1 MSRKILNNRSTQ
13 PVAAALFGALALAA
27 ALFGALALAAAPMAL
42 AGAPS
47 SAESCLG
54 CHGAD
59 GISNDPDTPTI
70 SGASDFF
77 LENQLFLFQGE
88 ERPCVADL
96 FAKVDGAPA
105 ADHCAVVADWSED
118 TIAEVAAHYAEQPF
132 QSADQSWDE
141 ARAQAGAAIHEAK
154 CARCHADGGGDPAD
168 DAGILAGQLKPY
180 LVRTMKDYREGTRFQ
195 PATMER
201 EMQPLSDDDIQALA
215 AYYASQGQ

>member
-1 MSRKILNNRSTQ
+1 MRRTILSNRSNKPLATA
-13 PVAAALFGALALAA
+13 VFGVLA
-27 ALFGALALAAAPMAL
+27 FAAAPIAL

-54 CHGAD
+54 CHGQD

-96 FAKVDGAPA
+96 FAKVDDAPA

-118 TIAEVAAHYAEQPF
+118 AIAEVAAHYAEQPF
-132 QSADQSWDE
+132 KSADQSWDA
-141 ARAQAGAAIHEAK
+141 ARADAGAAIHDAN

-168 DAGILAGQLKPY
+168 DAGILAGQWKPY
-180 LVRTMKDYREGTRFQ
+180 LVRTMKDYRAGTRFQ

-201 EMQPLSDDDIQALA
+201 EMQALSDDDIQALA

>member
-1 MSRKILNNRSTQ
+1 MRRTKSSNRSTR
-13 PVAAALFGALALAA
+13 PLAA
-27 ALFGALALAAAPMAL
+27 AVFGALALAAAPMAL

-77 LENQLFLFQGE
+77 IENQLFLFQGE

-96 FAKVDGAPA
+96 FAKVDDAPA

-118 TIAEVAAHYAEQPF
+118 TIVEVAAHYAEQPF
-132 QSADQSWDE
+132 QAADQTVD
-141 ARAQAGAAIHEAK
+141 AGRAAAGAAIHEDS
-154 CARCHADGGGDPAD
+154 CARCHADSGSDPAD
-168 DAGILAGQLKPY
+168 DAGILAGQWEPY
-180 LVRTMKDYREGTRFQ
+180 LVRTMTDFREGRRMQ

-201 EMQPLSDDDIQALA
+201 EMQALSDADIEALA

>member
-1 MSRKILNNRSTQ
+1 MRRTILSNRSNKPLATA
-13 PVAAALFGALALAA
+13 VFGVLA
-27 ALFGALALAAAPMAL
+27 FAAAPIAL

-54 CHGAD
+54 CHGQD

-77 LENQLFLFQGE
+77 IENQLFLFQGE

-96 FAKVDGAPA
+96 FAKVDDAPA

-118 TIAEVAAHYAEQPF
+118 AIAEVAAHYAEQPF
-132 QSADQSWDE
+132 KSADQSWDA
-141 ARAQAGAAIHEAK
+141 ARADAGAAIHDAN

-168 DAGILAGQLKPY
+168 DAGILAGQWKPY
-180 LVRTMKDYREGTRFQ
+180 LVRTMKDYRAGTRFQ

-201 EMQPLSDDDIQALA
+201 EMQALSDDDIQALA

>member
-1 MSRKILNNRSTQ
+1 MRRTILSNRSNKPFATA
-13 PVAAALFGALALAA
+13 VFGVLA
-27 ALFGALALAAAPMAL
+27 FAAAPMAL

-54 CHGAD
+54 CHGQD

-96 FAKVDGAPA
+96 FAKVDDAPA

-118 TIAEVAAHYAEQPF
+118 AIAEVAAHYAEQPF
-132 QSADQSWDE
+132 QSADQSWDA
-141 ARAQAGAAIHEAK
+141 ARVDAGAAIHDAN

-168 DAGILAGQLKPY
+168 DAGILAGQWKPY
-180 LVRTMKDYREGTRFQ
+180 LVRTMKDYRAGTRFQ

-201 EMQPLSDDDIQALA
+201 EMQALSDDDIQALA

>member
-1 MSRKILNNRSTQ
+1 MRRTKSSNRSTR
-13 PVAAALFGALALAA
+13 PLAA
-27 ALFGALALAAAPMAL
+27 AVFGALALAAAPMAL

-77 LENQLFLFQGE
+77 IENQLFLFQGE

-96 FAKVDGAPA
+96 FAKVDDAPA

-118 TIAEVAAHYAEQPF
+118 TIVEVAAHYAEQPF
-132 QSADQSWDE
+132 QSADQSWDA
-141 ARAQAGAAIHEAK
+141 ARAEAGAAIHDAN

-168 DAGILAGQLKPY
+168 DAGILAGQWKPY
-180 LVRTMKDYREGTRFQ
+180 LVRTMKDYRAGLRFQ
-195 PATMER
+195 PVTMER
-201 EMQPLSDDDIQALA
+201 EMTPLSDDDIQALA

>member
-1 MSRKILNNRSTQ
+1 MRRTKSSNRSAR
-13 PVAAALFGALALAA
+13 PLAA
-27 ALFGALALAAAPMAL
+27 AVFGALALAAAPMAL
-42 AGAPS
+42 AAAPS

-70 SGASDFF
+70 AGASDFF

-118 TIAEVAAHYAEQPF
+118 TIAEVAAHFAEQPF
-132 QSADQSWDE
+132 QAADQSWDE
-141 ARAQAGAAIHEAK
+141 AMAQAGAAIHDAK

-168 DAGILAGQLKPY
+168 DAGILAGQWMPY
-180 LVRTMKDYREGTRFQ
+180 LVRTMKDYRAGARFQ

-201 EMQPLSDDDIQALA
+201 EMQALSDEDIEALG

>member
-1 MSRKILNNRSTQ
+1 MRTTRLYRGQ
-13 PVAAALFGALALAA
+13 ARPLAMAVLGALALVAT
-27 ALFGALALAAAPMAL
+27 PMAL
-42 AGAPS
+42 AGAPG

-54 CHGAD
+54 CHGSD
-59 GISNDPDTPTI
+59 GISSDPNTPTI

-77 LENQLFLFQGE
+77 IENQLFLFQGE

-118 TIAEVAAHYAEQPF
+118 TIAEVAAHYSEQPF
-132 QSADQSWDE
+132 QAADQTVD
-141 ARAQAGAAIHEAK
+141 AGRAAAGAAIHEAS
-154 CARCHADGGGDPAD
+154 CARCHADSGSDPAD
-168 DAGILAGQLKPY
+168 DAGILAGQWKPY
-180 LVRTMKDYREGTRFQ
+180 LVRTMTDFREGRRMQ

-201 EMQPLSDDDIQALA
+201 EMQALSDADIEALA